1 MPQFPP
7 DAEGVETIGRL
18 RQYVRDEGRSTDEFG
33 IESRIS
39 LMDKPPEEWGRELE
53 TWRELEATHITVNT
67 MRMGL
72 KSPADHIDM
81 IRRFAEEIGVS

>member
-1 MPQFPP
+1 
-7 DAEGVETIGRL
+7 
-18 RQYVRDEGRSTDEFG
+18 
-33 IESRIS
+33 
-39 LMDKPPEEWGRELE
+39 MDKPPEEWGRELE
-53 TWRELEATHITVNT
+53 TWRDLEATHITVNT